1 KSLVIGAALVSFPRP
16 YSLNRNTK
24 VLRDISPALVG
35 VLPRQL
41 YALAKRLWLVLKHL
55 VSLSPVTANPSY
67 PPAIIRKYFL
77 LRNSKYPLRT
87 GVDYANSVCYGRGK
101 VNHVFLRIPKG
112 WLWVVSRKRPLSEI
126 RKERKLTQEDIAKH
140 VNLTRQAVSAW
151 EKGKALPDVVTGI
164 AIAEF
169 LNVSVYEIDWTPK
182 SLEVHPKHADKRNTE
197 SNAVA

>member
-1 KSLVIGAALVSFPRP
+1 M
-16 YSLNRNTK
+16 
-24 VLRDISPALVG
+24 
-35 VLPRQL
+35 
-41 YALAKRLWLVLKHL
+41 
-55 VSLSPVTANPSY
+55 
-67 PPAIIRKYFL
+67 
-77 LRNSKYPLRT
+77 
-87 GVDYANSVCYGRGK
+87 
-101 VNHVFLRIPKG
+101 
-112 WLWVVSRKRPLSEI
+112 SRKRPLSEI